1 MTAAHPTTVDP
12 ASVGLDVQALARLDA
27 AIQHDID
34 ADLNFGASII
44 VARGDQIA
52 HRKTFGT
59 VAPDRPAADDDRYL
73 LMSMSKSYVA
83 ALVLRAVDEGR
94 FTLDTRVDDLVPGFG
109 AGGKQ
114 KATVRHLLTH
124 TAGLPFA
131 LLPPGLPVDK
141 VGDLAA
147 KTPVICGLS
156 TEYIPGTRCIYTSA
170 VGFDLLGQVLV
181 NTDPGKRGFRQIAE
195 EDLFAPLGMS
205 DTSFG
210 IDMTDERRVPASA
223 TEHNSTPMTPILVNA
238 CNTYFTGD
246 AEFPAGN
253 AFSTIDDVYRFTR
266 LYRGRGTTGDLRF
279 LSPSLFDYAD
289 RNHTG
294 DLTNDGWL
302 FETEARGLAPFPAN
316 FSLLGGYVRGEGHA
330 FNPAGPTASPRT
342 FAAVGGGS
350 TSFLIDPER
359 DLTFI
364 FLSAGFFT
372 GLPHLERVSR
382 LHDLAL
388 ATVND

>member
-1 MTAAHPTTVDP
+1 MDVADLPSADPT
-12 ASVGLDVQALARLDA
+12 SIGLDVAALGRLDA
-27 AIQHDID
+27 AIQRDID
-34 ADLNFGASII
+34 AKLNFGASII
-44 VARGDQIA
+44 VARGGRIA

-59 VAPDRPAADDDRYL
+59 VAPDRPAADDDLYL
-73 LMSMSKSYVA
+73 LMSMSKAYVA
-83 ALVLRAVDEGR
+83 ALILKAVDEGR
-94 FTLDTRVDDLVPGFG
+94 FGLDTRVADLVPGFG
-109 AGGKQ
+109 LAGKQ
-114 KATVRHLLTH
+114 RATIRHLLTH

-147 KTPVICGLS
+147 KTQVINNLS
-156 TEYIPGTRCIYTSA
+156 AEYIPGTRCIYTSA

-181 NTDPGKRGFRQIAE
+181 ITDSSGRPFRQILA
-195 EDLFAPLGMS
+195 EDLFEPLGMRDS
-205 DTSFG
+205 SFG
-210 IDMTDERRVPASA
+210 VDPGNPRRVPASA
-223 TEHNSTPMTPILVNA
+223 TAENSTPMTPILVTA

-253 AFSTIDDVYRFTR
+253 AFSTIDDVYRFTQ
-266 LYRGRGTTGDLRF
+266 LYRGRGTAGNQRL
-279 LSPSLFDYAD
+279 LSPALFDYAD

-294 DLTNDGWL
+294 ELTNDGWV
-302 FETEARGLAPFPAN
+302 FETESRGMDSFPAH
-316 FSLLGGYVRGEGHA
+316 FSLLGGYVRGDGHV
-330 FNPAGPTASPRT
+330 FTPAGLTASPST

-350 TSFLIDPER
+350 TSFIVDFER

-382 LHDLAL
+382 LNDLAL

>member
-1 MTAAHPTTVDP
+1 MTTASSTAAEP
-12 ASVGLDVQALARLDA
+12 AAVGLDAGALARLDA
-27 AIQHDID
+27 TIQGDID
-34 ADLNFGASII
+34 ARLNFGASVI
-44 VARGDQIA
+44 VARGGQIA

-59 VAPDRPAADDDRYL
+59 VAPDRPAAADDRYL
-73 LMSMSKSYVA
+73 LMSMSKAYVA
-83 ALVLRAVDEGR
+83 ALTLKAVDEGR

-109 AGGKQ
+109 AAGKQ
-114 KATVRHLLTH
+114 RATIRHLLTH

-131 LLPPGLPVDK
+131 LLPPGLPIDK

-147 KTPVICGLS
+147 KSRVICGLS
-156 TEYIPGTRCIYTSA
+156 AEYIPGTRCVYTSA
-170 VGFDLLGQVLV
+170 VGYDLLGQVLV
-181 NTDPGKRGFRQIAE
+181 NTDPAGRGFRQIST

-210 IDMTDERRVPASA
+210 IDVSDERRVPASA
-223 TEHNSTPMTPILVNA
+223 TKQNSTPMTPLLVNA
-238 CNTYFTGD
+238 CNEYFIGA

-266 LYRGRGTTGDLRF
+266 LYRGRGTAGDLRY
-279 LSPSLFDYAD
+279 LSPALFDYAD

-294 DLTNDGWL
+294 DLTNDGWI
-302 FETEARGLAPFPAN
+302 FETEPRGMDPFPAH
-316 FSLLGGYVRGEGHA
+316 FSLLGGYVRAEGHA
-330 FNPAGPTASPRT
+330 FTPVGPTASPRT

-372 GLPHLERVSR
+372 GLTHLERVSR

-388 ATVND
+388 ATVSD